1 MSCPSVIIQE
11 VYSNMQRFNHS
22 IPRFTTSIRGIYI
35 VATSELI
42 SDVLHVS
49 RVSHPDYPECSR
61 LRIVF
66 KDELLFLFCETPSS

>member
-11 VYSNMQRFNHS
+11 VYSNMHRFNHS
-22 IPRFTTSIRGIYI
+22 IPRFTTSIRGICI
-35 VATSELI
+35 VVTPELI
-42 SDVLHVS
+42 SDMLHVS
-49 RVSHPDYPECSR
+49 QVPHPDYPECSR